1 MADFTLKEK
10 TPLAGVSKTFDGLE
24 FSEITGKALVSV
36 ATPLGGAKDLSG
48 AMSRSY
54 KAALPQTGSSTSSS
68 DGKVHFLGLQSDQMF
83 VLFDRVGDD
92 CVGHVAK
99 KLGNAGYYSDQS
111 DGWVMVAILGQQSRA
126 ALARICPL
134 DLHKESFVEGA
145 VGRTVMEH
153 LGVIIYRS
161 GPNEFIV
168 LSARSSAGSLLHAI
182 ETSALNITV

>member
-1 MADFTLKEK
+1 VADFILREK
-10 TPLAGVSKTFDGLE
+10 APLVGVSKTFDGLE
-24 FSEITGKALVSV
+24 FSEITDKALVSV
-36 ATPLGGAKDLSG
+36 ATPLGGAKKLID
-48 AMSRSY
+48 AMKKSY
-54 KAALPQTGSSTSSS
+54 KAALPKIGSSTSSN

-83 VLFDRVGDD
+83 VLFDRAGDD

-111 DGWVMVAILGQQSRA
+111 DGWVMVAIAGQQSRT

-161 GPNEFIV
+161 GPDEFII
-168 LSARSSAGSLLHAI
+168 LSPRSSALSLLHAI
-182 ETSALNITV
+182 ETSALNITA